1 MKAYT
6 GRNLKWCCSLYCLS
20 WTQWQGNPGAGYPVL
35 AGQHASYTVI
45 ALKEYSNGNREAGI
59 NNMMQSIA
67 PRMTEREM
75 NAVAEY
81 IQALGR

>member
-1 MKAYT
+1 
-6 GRNLKWCCSLYCLS
+6 
-20 WTQWQGNPGAGYPVL
+20 VL

>member
-1 MKAYT
+1 
-6 GRNLKWCCSLYCLS
+6 
-20 WTQWQGNPGAGYPVL
+20 
-35 AGQHASYTVI
+35 VI